1 MDKRHKEKEIT
12 LIEKQLSF
20 TQYSTM
26 QLSNSKSST
35 LDHVSQN
42 PEQNAIGLQEAN
54 PPPPQLS
61 RYQHLVTGVGGVCRV
76 IFPLECDH

>member
-1 MDKRHKEKEIT
+1 MDKRHKEKEST
-12 LIEKQLSF
+12 LIEKQLNF

-42 PEQNAIGLQEAN
+42 PEQNGIGLQEVNA
-54 PPPPQLS
+54 PPHPAP
-61 RYQHLVTGVGGVCRV
+61 VK
-76 IFPLECDH
+76 

>member
-12 LIEKQLSF
+12 LIEKQLNF

-42 PEQNAIGLQEAN
+42 PEQNGIGLQEAN
-54 PPPPQLS
+54 PPAQLS
-61 RYQHLVTGVGGVCRV
+61 RYQHLVTGVGGGVCRV

>member
-12 LIEKQLSF
+12 LIEKQLNF

-42 PEQNAIGLQEAN
+42 PEQNGIGLQEAN
-54 PPPPQLS
+54 PPTP
-61 RYQHLVTGVGGVCRV
+61 VK
-76 IFPLECDH
+76 